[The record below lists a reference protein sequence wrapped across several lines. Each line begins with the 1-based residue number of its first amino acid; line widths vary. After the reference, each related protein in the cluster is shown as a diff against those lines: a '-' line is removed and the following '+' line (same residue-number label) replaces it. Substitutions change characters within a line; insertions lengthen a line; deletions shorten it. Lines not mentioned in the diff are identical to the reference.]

1 MSLGGLVLR
10 ALIAGLVIAALAAI
24 TALLGGDWSDTHWRV
39 VGTSLGFSLFTA
51 LGASGDALRRKAH
64 GWRMAFGA
72 LTTGIAILAFALL
85 LAAIWIDSE
94 SESMWTAWGIA
105 GLTSLWGSHASL
117 VLAAQQ
123 PGDRRLVKALT
134 WTSIVAATFDT
145 LVGNLAVA
153 GVGDPGDAF
162 LRFLGVVIVIT
173 VLTTALPPII
183 RRLAPR
189 STDAF
194 GREPELADALT
205 AIARRLEQEPVD
217 ARREAAALRELAE
230 RARG

>member
-51 LGASGDALRRKAH
+51 LGAGGDALRRKAH

-72 LTTGIAILAFALL
+72 FTTGIAILAFALL

-94 SESMWTAWGIA
+94 SESMWKAWGIA

-117 VLAAQQ
+117 VLAAQK

-134 WTSIVAATFDT
+134 WASIVTAT
-145 LVGNLAVA
+145 
-153 GVGDPGDAF
+153 
-162 LRFLGVVIVIT
+162 
-173 VLTTALPPII
+173 
-183 RRLAPR
+183 
-189 STDAF
+189 
-194 GREPELADALT
+194 
-205 AIARRLEQEPVD
+205 
-217 ARREAAALRELAE
+217 
-230 RARG
+230 